1 MEKAAIQG
9 FDDQAIATAVEA
21 CRKDAVR
28 DQYYALAPDGARMF
42 IALTFFGDHFDRD
55 IDAGEFARV
64 FSDLVSGLTDADL
77 AYLLLREPRQD
88 LVLRLKAERAKRA
101 IKAAKAAAAGEAAEN
116 EDPAAMTEKPA
127 KPASGRGFWAV
138 KLLFVLVA
146 VFILAE
152 IGCLIYAN
160 VRMQQDRTEDANFRT
175 RMAASARL
183 ARQEARIKKLEAT
196 IERGRERLQSQEAEL
211 QSQKDELK
219 ELKGSADEEAEE
231 E

>member
-1 MEKAAIQG
+1 MEKTAIQG

-21 CRKDAVR
+21 CRKDAVC

-42 IALTFFGDHFDRD
+42 IALTFFGNHFDRD

-101 IKAAKAAAAGEAAEN
+101 IKAAKAAAAADKEANN
-116 EDPAAMTEKPA
+116 EEPAAVAEKA
-127 KPASGRGFWAV
+127 AVGKGLRTV

-160 VRMQQDRTEDANFRT
+160 VRMQQDRTEDAHFRT
-175 RMAASARL
+175 RMEASSRL

-219 ELKGSADEEAEE
+219 ELKGSAEEDVEE
-231 E
+231 EE